1 MLKINNFNDIRTI
14 SDLRVARHV
23 EALYRA
29 NVNAVCNYDPGMHG
43 YVILADASV
52 EDFLATRIYEIVYKE
67 SAVYLMYVVTSNS
80 SCDTYVIPR
89 NIKWSD
95 KFFKFLEG
103 AANECNSSN
112 K

>member
-14 SDLRVARHV
+14 TDLRVARHV
-23 EALYRA
+23 ESLYRA
-29 NVNAVCNYDPGMHG
+29 YVNAICNYDPDMHG
-43 YVILADASV
+43 HVILADTSV
-52 EDFLATRIYEIVYKE
+52 EEFLATRMYEVVYKE
-67 SAVYLMYVVTSNS
+67 SAVFLMYVVTSNS

-89 NIKWSD
+89 NIEWSD
-95 KFFKFLEG
+95 GFLKFLEA